1 MTKYSTVSK
10 MIFVDTSAFYALE
23 VEDDINHE
31 KARKFL
37 ANELRKG
44 KYGILITS
52 DYVIDETLTLL
63 RIKHGVTTALK
74 FYEKISKSKSIKTIW
89 VNQEIFEEALKFF
102 KRNENLK
109 WSFTDCTSFTIMKLL
124 NIKHAFTFDDNFK
137 QAKYIKLP

>member
-1 MTKYSTVSK
+1 MIKYFTVSK

-63 RIKHGVTTALK
+63 RIKHGVAAAFK
-74 FYEKISKSKSIKTIW
+74 FYK
-89 VNQEIFEEALKFF
+89 
-102 KRNENLK
+102 
-109 WSFTDCTSFTIMKLL
+109 
-124 NIKHAFTFDDNFK
+124 NIKK
-137 QAKYIKLP
+137 

>member
-1 MTKYSTVSK
+1 MIKYFTVSK

-23 VEDDINHE
+23 VEDDISHE

-52 DYVIDETLTLL
+52 GYVIDETLTLL
-63 RIKHGVTTALK
+63 RIKHGVTAAFK

-102 KRNENLK
+102 KRNGNLK
-109 WSFTDCTSFTIMKLL
+109 WSFTDCTSLAIMKLL